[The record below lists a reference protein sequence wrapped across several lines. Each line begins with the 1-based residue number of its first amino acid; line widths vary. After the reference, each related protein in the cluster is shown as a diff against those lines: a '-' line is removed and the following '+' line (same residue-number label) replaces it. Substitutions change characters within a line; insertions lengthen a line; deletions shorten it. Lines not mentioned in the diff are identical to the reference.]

1 MLASSSMYKSP
12 PITQKAFSFKSDMP
26 CYAMVGCVR
35 VMSVYK
41 GYPGMSWFD
50 QGIPCWVV
58 CPIIYIGLSLGASLA
73 TRRGLA
79 AEKSPKNGSRA
90 LRAHGCFT
98 LHAERSS
105 MKVYMFI
112 LHTYA
117 FLTFLFLS
125 EVYDLFQL
133 MCVLSCIF
141 ICFPSEVIFRSR
153 VIGAC
158 PVTTDYILAMS

>member
-1 MLASSSMYKSP
+1 
-12 PITQKAFSFKSDMP
+12 
-26 CYAMVGCVR
+26 
-35 VMSVYK
+35 
-41 GYPGMSWFD
+41 
-50 QGIPCWVV
+50 
-58 CPIIYIGLSLGASLA
+58 
-73 TRRGLA
+73 
-79 AEKSPKNGSRA
+79 
-90 LRAHGCFT
+90 
-98 LHAERSS
+98 
-105 MKVYMFI
+105 MFI

-158 PVTTDYILAMS
+158 PVTTDCIAAMSSRENMYQYEASVPVRGISRRCSQATPPLQSARYFLSDVLPNEGSARTGSGPWVWKELVESFA